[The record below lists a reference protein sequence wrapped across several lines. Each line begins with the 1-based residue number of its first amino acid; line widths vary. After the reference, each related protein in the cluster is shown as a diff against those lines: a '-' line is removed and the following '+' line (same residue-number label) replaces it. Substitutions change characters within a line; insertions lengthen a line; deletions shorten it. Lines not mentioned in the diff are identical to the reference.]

1 MEIYASLI
9 NNFSNYIWPRYL
21 NPGLCGAFIQSLY
34 RADIFYADKHFV
46 YFSTNNN
53 GEGKK
58 DYENFSDR
66 FQRLFPGYHLD
77 STMHI
82 RADPG
87 TIVLNLKELIKLFL
101 SKDEALW
108 Q

>member
-1 MEIYASLI
+1 MEIQASIL
-9 NNFSNYIWPRYL
+9 NNFSHHIWTRFFNAGY
-21 NPGLCGAFIQSLY
+21 CVAFVQNLY
-34 RADIFYADKHFV
+34 REDIFYADKHFV
-46 YFSTNNN
+46 HYSTNNN
-53 GEGKK
+53 GENKK
-58 DYENFSDR
+58 EFENFSDR

-87 TIVLNLKELIKLFL
+87 TVTLNLKELMKLFL

-108 Q
+108 